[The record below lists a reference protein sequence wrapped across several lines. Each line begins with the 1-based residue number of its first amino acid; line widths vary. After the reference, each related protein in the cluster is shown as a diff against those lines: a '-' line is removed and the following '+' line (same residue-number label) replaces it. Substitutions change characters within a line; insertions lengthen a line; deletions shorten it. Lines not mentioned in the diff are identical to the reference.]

1 MYTSTAMPLN
11 VRLLDHSSD
20 PVRSL
25 YVAYRTAY
33 SALTPQQIVDRIDS
47 ERITREQMVDF
58 IEKRLETGH
67 ASPLEHVWFE
77 FAISGV
83 SRAFSHQFV
92 RHHIGIS
99 FEQQSQR
106 YVAFKKG
113 EFPYTIPETV
123 RSRGFGPKM
132 EEAFDRLGEL
142 YQEMIAAG
150 IPAEDARFLIPN
162 AANTNFKVVVNFLEL
177 LHICDLRLCTRAQW
191 EFRQVAS
198 QMRAEIHRSFPELA
212 KYIQPKCGERRWGYC
227 DESLED
233 WKACPIGKKRPHKQ
247 QLFELFNAH
256 RRGELAPL
264 AADDFELIEQVGSS
278 VATAGSARGGPGAPP
293 VLASNG
299 DHPAEGAPSTRD
311 EG

>member
-1 MYTSTAMPLN
+1 MAIN
-11 VRLLDHSSD
+11 VRLLDHTSD
-20 PVRSL
+20 PACSL

-33 SALTPQQIVDRIDS
+33 SALTPQTIVDRIES
-47 ERITREQMVDF
+47 ERITREQMLDF

-67 ASPLEHVWFE
+67 ASPLEQVWFE

-123 RSRGFGPKM
+123 KRKGFAEKM
-132 EEAFDRLGEL
+132 EDAFGQLGEL
-142 YQEMIAAG
+142 YQEMIDAG
-150 IPAEDARFLIPN
+150 VPAEDARFLIPN
-162 AANTNFKVVVNFLEL
+162 AANTNFKIVVNFLEL

-198 QMRAEIHRSFPELA
+198 QLRAEVHRKFPELA
-212 KYIQPKCGERRWGYC
+212 KYIQPKCGDKRYGYC
-227 DESLED
+227 DESVED
-233 WKACPIGKKRPHKQ
+233 WQACPIGRKRPHKKT
-247 QLFELFNAH
+247 LFELFDAQ
-256 RRGELAPL
+256 RRGELQPL
-264 AADDFELIEQVGSS
+264 AEGDFKIIEEIGSS
-278 VATAGSARGGPGAPP
+278 VATMGGAKGSAANGVAAPP
-293 VLASNG
+293 VPG
-299 DHPAEGAPSTRD
+299 TRD

>member
-1 MYTSTAMPLN
+1 MAID
-11 VRLLDHSSD
+11 VRLLDHTSD
-20 PVRSL
+20 PMRSL
-25 YVAYRTAY
+25 YLAYRTAY
-33 SALTPQQIVDRIDS
+33 SALTPQTIADRI
-47 ERITREQMVDF
+47 ETEKITRQQMLEF

-123 RSRGFGPKM
+123 KRAGFADKM
-132 EEAFDRLGEL
+132 EDAFERLGDL
-142 YQEMIAAG
+142 YQEMIDAG

-162 AANTNFKVVVNFLEL
+162 AANTNLKVVVNFLEL

-198 QMRAEIHRSFPELA
+198 QMRAEVHRKFPELA
-212 KYIQPKCGERRWGYC
+212 RNIQPKCGDKRWGYC
-227 DESLED
+227 DESIED
-233 WKACPIGKKRPHKQ
+233 WEACPIGRKRPHKK
-247 QLFELFNAH
+247 QLFELFDAQ
-256 RRGELAPL
+256 RRGQLAPL
-264 AADDFELIEQVGSS
+264 ADADFKIIEEIGSS
-278 VATAGSARGGPGAPP
+278 VVTPALNAPKLPRELRKSSTATADAPGTPP
-293 VLASNG
+293 T
-299 DHPAEGAPSTRD
+299 TRD

>member
-1 MYTSTAMPLN
+1 MPID
-11 VRLLDHSSD
+11 VRLLDHTSD
-20 PVRSL
+20 PIRSL
-25 YVAYRTAY
+25 YLAYRTAY
-33 SALTPQQIVDRIDS
+33 SSLTPQTIASRI
-47 ERITREQMVDF
+47 EREKITREQMLAFV
-58 IEKRLETGH
+58 EKRLETGH

-113 EFPYTIPETV
+113 EFPYTVPETV
-123 RSRGFGPKM
+123 KRAGFADRM
-132 EEAFDRLGEL
+132 EEEFGRLGEL
-142 YQEMIAAG
+142 YQEMVDAG
-150 IPAEDARFLIPN
+150 VPAEDARFLIPN

-198 QMRAEIHRSFPELA
+198 QMRAQINRAFPELA
-212 KYIQPKCGERRWGYC
+212 KYIQPKCGELRSGYC

-233 WKACPIGKKRPHKQ
+233 WQACPIGRKRPHKKM
-247 QLFELFNAH
+247 LFELFDAH

-264 AADDFELIEQVGSS
+264 AEADFKIIEEIGSS
-278 VATAGSARGGPGAPP
+278 VATQGAPR
-293 VLASNG
+293 AKSANG
-299 DHPAEGAPSTRD
+299 AQVAEQPLPQTRD